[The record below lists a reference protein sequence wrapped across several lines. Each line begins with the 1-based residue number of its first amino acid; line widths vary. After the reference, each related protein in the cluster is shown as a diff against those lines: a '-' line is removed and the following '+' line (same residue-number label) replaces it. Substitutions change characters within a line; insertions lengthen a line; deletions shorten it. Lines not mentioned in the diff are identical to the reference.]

1 MFLSSTAIV
10 ICAKCEF
17 YVFSMKKKK
26 KEGMEDM
33 FWHAIDDTAASERGK
48 KES

>member
-17 YVFSMKKKK
+17 YVFSMTMREKG
-26 KEGMEDM
+26 EMEDM